1 MKVKSTAMSKGF
13 HEKLTQIAANW
24 CVLPNELRALR
35 DPPIPLPLAL
45 PLIFP
50 LPSPIVPYPSPCGSR
65 IPSPPSLHPSNQ
77 PVPPQLHR
85 FCAPTTFPTILY
97 RLRKKVIHSSSTV
110 LHLSS
115 RSPHSGTQSSG
126 RSEDMASAREGSLPA
141 NTVFKA
147 RAITGQV
154 SGVFGGRFWYYAKG
168 GSLPQGGG
176 GWVCGGRWGEMGG
189 RTVILALWA
198 VGLVARDVENGAFDG
213 DEGGFGGVVACAR
226 ARGAPF
232 CQLWVSLARGVGGR
246 VLGLMRRTV
255 TFGEVF
261 GCYWVVFGGVELDF
275 LFGFEGLGFGLEFA
289 LLRGCGVGHGDGGV
303 WSGVEWVRLGR
314 ARDGL
319 CCCGGREMILGLLA
333 QFGRWGARGG
343 ARGQ

>member
-13 HEKLTQIAANW
+13 QEKLTQIVANW

-35 DPPIPLPLAL
+35 DPTPYPSDSH
-45 PLIFP
+45 LISP
-50 LPSPIVPYPSPCGSR
+50 LPSPS
-65 IPSPPSLHPSNQ
+65 IPHPFT
-77 PVPPQLHR
+77 PHR
-85 FCAPTTFPTILY
+85 FCAPTTLPTTLY

-176 GWVCGGRWGEMGG
+176 GWVCVGRWGEMGG

-232 CQLWVSLARGVGGR
+232 CQLWVSLGRGVGGR

-303 WSGVEWVRLGR
+303 WLGVEWVRFGR

-319 CCCGGREMILGLLA
+319 LLQREGDDAGIVGTI
-333 QFGRWGARGG
+333 
-343 ARGQ
+343 